1 MAPHPDFEGRVALVT
16 GGTKGIGRGIA
27 EAFLGAGA
35 RVVVCAR
42 SAPDSLPASADG
54 RRAEFLA
61 CDVRE
66 PEAVRALVAAVV
78 ERHERL
84 DVLVNNAGGSP
95 SANAAT
101 ASPRFHEG
109 VVRLNLLAPLNLAQ
123 AANAAM
129 QSQPAGGVVV
139 FIGSV
144 SAQRP
149 SPGTAAYGAAKAAV
163 LSLTASLAV
172 EWAPKVRVVAV
183 SPGLVRTEQSQLH
196 YGDAA
201 GIAAVSATVP
211 LARMAEPLDVAN
223 ACLFVASPRAA
234 YMSGTNLLL
243 HGGGEMPAFLEAART
258 GRPSAHEESP

>member
-78 ERHERL
+78 ERHGRL

-109 VVRLNLLAPLNLAQ
+109 VVRLNLLAPLNLA
-123 AANAAM
+123 
-129 QSQPAGGVVV
+129 
-139 FIGSV
+139 
-144 SAQRP
+144 
-149 SPGTAAYGAAKAAV
+149 
-163 LSLTASLAV
+163 
-172 EWAPKVRVVAV
+172 
-183 SPGLVRTEQSQLH
+183 
-196 YGDAA
+196 
-201 GIAAVSATVP
+201 
-211 LARMAEPLDVAN
+211 
-223 ACLFVASPRAA
+223 
-234 YMSGTNLLL
+234 
-243 HGGGEMPAFLEAART
+243 
-258 GRPSAHEESP
+258 